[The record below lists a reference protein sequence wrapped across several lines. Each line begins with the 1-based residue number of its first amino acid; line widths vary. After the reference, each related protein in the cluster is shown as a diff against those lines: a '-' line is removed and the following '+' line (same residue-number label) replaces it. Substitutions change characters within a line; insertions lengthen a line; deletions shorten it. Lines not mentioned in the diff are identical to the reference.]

1 MSTRAKI
8 YLISGLFAALVVL
21 VGLRQCF
28 FIVNESE
35 QVIVTQ
41 FGEYIRTIQ
50 NPGLAAKVPF
60 LQATT
65 RFDRRI
71 LSSDAPQA
79 EYLSQDKKR
88 LVADPVTRWR
98 IADPLMFYKTVRD
111 ESGAR
116 ARLDDLVFSELRGEV
131 VKHDFAIVIG
141 AKREAIMEAVAQNVR
156 VKAKDFGIE
165 VVDVRIKRAD
175 LPKEVQASVFS
186 RMQAE
191 REREAKRYRS
201 EGEEESNKLRA
212 QTDKERTIIL
222 AQAEQD
228 AQKLRGEGDAAAT
241 RIYAEAYGR
250 DPEFYRFA
258 RSLQSYELFLGR
270 RSTLLLSADSPLF
283 HYLAGPR
290 PGGRPET
297 TPEVTPEMTAAAP
310 IPQKPNP

>member
-1 MSTRAKI
+1 MRAKI
-8 YLISGLFAALVVL
+8 FL
-21 VGLRQCF
+21 VGGLVAVIAAIVALKQV
-28 FIVNESE
+28 FIIVDERE

-50 NPGLAAKVPF
+50 KPGLAVKVPF
-60 LQATT
+60 LHSAT

-71 LSSDAPQA
+71 LVSDAPQA

-88 LVADPVTRWR
+88 LVADPITRWR
-98 IADPLMFYKTVRD
+98 IADPLKFFKTVRD

-131 VKHDFAIVIG
+131 ASHNFATIIG
-141 AKREAIMEAVAQNVR
+141 SKREAIMDTVAKSAR
-156 VKAKDFGIE
+156 EKAREFGIE

-175 LPKEVQASVFS
+175 LPKEVQASVFA

-201 EGEEESNKLRA
+201 EGEEEANKLRA
-212 QTDKERTIIL
+212 QTDKERTIVL
-222 AQAEQD
+222 AEAEQN
-228 AQKLRGEGDAAAT
+228 AQKLRGEGDATAT
-241 RIYAEAYGR
+241 RIYAEAYGK
-250 DPEFYRFA
+250 DPEFYRFV
-258 RSLQSYELFLGR
+258 RSLQSYELFLGK

-290 PGGRPET
+290 PESDR
-297 TPEVTPEMTAAAP
+297 TPPGAKPVPKVTAAQP
-310 IPQKPNP
+310 RE

>member
-1 MSTRAKI
+1 MRTK
-8 YLISGLFAALVVL
+8 LFLLFGLAVLLVAPVVL
-21 VGLRQCF
+21 KQV
-28 FIVNESE
+28 FIIVDESE

-50 NPGLAAKVPF
+50 KPGLNFKTPF
-60 LQATT
+60 LHSAI

-71 LSSDAPQA
+71 LASDAPEA

-98 IADPLMFYKTVRD
+98 ISDPLKFFKTVRD

-131 VKHDFAIVIG
+131 ASHTFATVIG
-141 AKREAIMEAVAQNVR
+141 SKREAIMDAVAKNVR
-156 VKAKDFGIE
+156 AKASEFGIE

-175 LPKEVQASVFS
+175 LPREVQQSVFA

-201 EGEEESNKLRA
+201 EGDEEGNKLRS
-212 QTDKERTIIL
+212 QTDKERTIVL
-222 AQAEQD
+222 AEAEQA
-228 AQKLRGEGDAAAT
+228 AQKFRGEGDATAT
-241 RIYAEAYGR
+241 RIYAEAYGK
-250 DPEFYRFA
+250 DPEFYRFV
-258 RSLQSYELFLGR
+258 RSLQSYEMFLGK

-283 HYLAGPR
+283 RYLSGPR
-290 PGGRPET
+290 PEGDKLPASEKSIPKVT
-297 TPEVTPEMTAAAP
+297 TTGARE
-310 IPQKPNP
+310 